1 MWNTYPVRHIL
12 PTPCHTGTQR
22 PREGGNAPWP
32 HSKIKTDLEMGLW
45 HHHSLGRKTLSL
57 SRPLGQKS
65 LPLLCFSL
73 HTPRDRQLTTYEAAC
88 SVAGWL

>member
-12 PTPCHTGTQR
+12 PTLCHTGTQR

-32 HSKIKTDLEMGLW
+32 HSRIKTDLEMGLW

-57 SRPLGQKS
+57 SLPSGAEVLVVFLLAYPQGQ
-65 LPLLCFSL
+65 
-73 HTPRDRQLTTYEAAC
+73 AAHH
-88 SVAGWL
+88 L